1 MTQAENTCSCP
12 QAQALHNKRKQVVI
26 LISKN
31 RVLQTLYLK
40 HYVHKTY
47 ENYHG

>member
-12 QAQALHNKRKQVVI
+12 QAQALHNQRKQVVI
-26 LISKN
+26 LISISQ
-31 RVLQTLYLK
+31 VLQILYLK
-40 HYVHKTY
+40 HYEYKTY